1 MPMNSPSTTRCPFHH
16 DAASAAAVQRP
27 PGVWPPGPPSFTG
40 LGHLRRMSRDML
52 GTLAQWQRQF
62 GDIVHLRLWPEHEVV
77 VTDPELV
84 RELLVTHHG
93 ALVRWERAIGVF
105 AQIHGN
111 SVLIAEREAWR
122 AKRHA
127 LQPNFSPKA
136 VQSFSPTIAVA
147 IDEALARWPAAEAD
161 GRWPIESALTSLA
174 MEVILQMTFSS
185 GVGRDAQ
192 VAEQAIRVTSAA
204 ANAEFYWPAS
214 WPNWAP
220 WKRAKRRALTDLN
233 RLVERHL
240 QARLSMPLER
250 RPDDLLTRLLRLH
263 DEDPSAWPLQAVRD
277 ECMTTFLAG
286 HETTAATLNWWA
298 WCMASNP
305 AVQGAARDEV
315 RRVLQGRAPTAPAL
329 ASLGYLTQTI
339 KETMRLYPVAPVLI
353 SRRSTRPLNLGG
365 WQLPARTLFMLPVH
379 LMHRDPRWFP
389 EPEAFRPE
397 RFAPDAPE
405 LPRGAYM
412 PFGTGPRVCL
422 GQHLAMAEMTVVA
435 AMLLQRFALSV
446 PEGMAAP
453 RPVWQ
458 VTLRPEHPLHLTV
471 APIGN
476 EWT

>member
-1 MPMNSPSTTRCPFHH
+1 
-16 DAASAAAVQRP
+16 
-27 PGVWPPGPPSFTG
+27 
-40 LGHLRRMSRDML
+40 MSRDIL
-52 GTLAQWQRQF
+52 GTLAEWQRQF
-62 GDIVHLRLWPEHEVV
+62 GDVVHLRLWPEHDVIV
-77 VTDPELV
+77 ADPELV
-84 RELLVTHHG
+84 RELLVTHHD
-93 ALVRWERAIGVF
+93 ALVRWERAIDVF

-122 AKRHA
+122 AKRHT

-136 VQSFSPTIAVA
+136 VQAFSPTIAVA
-147 IDEALARWPAAEAD
+147 VDEALARWPAAESEAL
-161 GRWPIESALTSLA
+161 WPIESALTSLA
-174 MEVILQMTFSS
+174 MEVILRMTFSS
-185 GVGRDAQ
+185 GVGGDAQ

-204 ANAEFYWPAS
+204 ANGEFYWPAS
-214 WPNWAP
+214 WPDWMP
-220 WKRAKRRALTDLN
+220 WKRAKRQALADLN

-240 QARLSMPLER
+240 QARLGMPLDR
-250 RPDDLLTRLLRLH
+250 RPDDLLGRLLRLH
-263 DEDPSAWPLQAVRD
+263 EEDPSAWPLQAVRD

-305 AVQGAARDEV
+305 AVQSAARAEV
-315 RRVLQGRAPTAPAL
+315 RRVLQGGAPTAQAL

-353 SRRSTRPLNLGG
+353 SRRCKTPLNLGG
-365 WQLPARTLFMLPVH
+365 WQLPARTLFMLPVY

-422 GQHLAMAEMTVVA
+422 GQHLAMAEMTAIA
-435 AMLLQRFALSV
+435 AMVLQRFELSV

-471 APIGN
+471 ARIGD
-476 EWT
+476 